1 MGGRGRNVKRFSDF
15 AKDEIPFDGTK
26 VKIEEV
32 LNEEITVLGFDIRTS
47 RYASSNSPRYLK
59 IHCEK
64 DGARHVIFTG
74 STILC
79 GQAERYAS
87 EVPFV
92 TVIKKID
99 KYYSFT

>member
-1 MGGRGRNVKRFSDF
+1 MKRFSDF
-15 AKDEIPFDGTK
+15 AKDEIPFNGTK
-26 VKIEEV
+26 LKIEEI
-32 LNEEITVLGFDIRTS
+32 LNEEITVLGFEIRTS
-47 RYASSNSPRYLK
+47 KFASSNAPRYLK

-64 DGARHVIFTG
+64 DGARHIVFTG

-79 GQAERYAS
+79 SQAEKYAD

-92 TVIKKID
+92 ATIKKID